1 MAQIRDQWTSRA
13 GFILAAVGSAI
24 GLGNIW
30 RYPYTVYEHGGGAF
44 LIPYFV
50 ALLTAGIPLLL
61 LEYAMGH
68 KNRGSAPLAYHK
80 LSKKWEWLGW
90 WQAVVA
96 FLISSYYVIILAWAM
111 SYTWYSVGTQ
121 WGQDTEKFFLD
132 QYLGVAQTNGFW
144 DFGGLQL
151 SVVIPLVIIWAFIYF
166 VMRQQAHKGIERL
179 TRIVMPVLLVLMV
192 IITLRGVTLEG
203 ATTGLNALL
212 TPDFGALMDPN
223 VWVAAYGQVFFSLS
237 VGFATMIT
245 YASYLKKTDDLANSG
260 LICALANSG
269 FEFMAALGVFGA
281 LGFLAVQSGVD
292 VQEVV
297 GGGIGLAFIV
307 FPKIISQLPWLNSLF
322 GVIFFGTLVIAG
334 LTSIVSLVEPV
345 VSAVRDKLGLARTTA
360 VNWICGI
367 SFLISILYATKG
379 GINYLDLVDHFV
391 NTYGLLFGTILMTLV
406 TAWFTRKVGDL
417 QNHINEVSDVHIGN
431 WWIFCVK
438 YMTPVMLIIIT
449 GVHIWEEW
457 LAPYGGFPQSAI
469 WGMGWGALLAALITG
484 IIFQR
489 IEWKTIDQSLR
500 DKEGA

>member
-166 VMRQQAHKGIERL
+166 VMRQQAH
-179 TRIVMPVLLVLMV
+179 
-192 IITLRGVTLEG
+192 
-203 ATTGLNALL
+203 
-212 TPDFGALMDPN
+212 
-223 VWVAAYGQVFFSLS
+223 Q
-237 VGFATMIT
+237 
-245 YASYLKKTDDLANSG
+245 
-260 LICALANSG
+260 
-269 FEFMAALGVFGA
+269 
-281 LGFLAVQSGVD
+281 
-292 VQEVV
+292 
-297 GGGIGLAFIV
+297 
-307 FPKIISQLPWLNSLF
+307 
-322 GVIFFGTLVIAG
+322 
-334 LTSIVSLVEPV
+334 
-345 VSAVRDKLGLARTTA
+345 RD
-360 VNWICGI
+360 
-367 SFLISILYATKG
+367 
-379 GINYLDLVDHFV
+379 
-391 NTYGLLFGTILMTLV
+391 
-406 TAWFTRKVGDL
+406 
-417 QNHINEVSDVHIGN
+417 
-431 WWIFCVK
+431 
-438 YMTPVMLIIIT
+438 
-449 GVHIWEEW
+449 
-457 LAPYGGFPQSAI
+457 
-469 WGMGWGALLAALITG
+469 
-484 IIFQR
+484 
-489 IEWKTIDQSLR
+489 
-500 DKEGA
+500 

>member
-1 MAQIRDQWTSRA
+1 
-13 GFILAAVGSAI
+13 
-24 GLGNIW
+24 
-30 RYPYTVYEHGGGAF
+30 
-44 LIPYFV
+44 
-50 ALLTAGIPLLL
+50 
-61 LEYAMGH
+61 
-68 KNRGSAPLAYHK
+68 
-80 LSKKWEWLGW
+80 
-90 WQAVVA
+90 
-96 FLISSYYVIILAWAM
+96 
-111 SYTWYSVGTQ
+111 
-121 WGQDTEKFFLD
+121 
-132 QYLGVAQTNGFW
+132 
-144 DFGGLQL
+144 
-151 SVVIPLVIIWAFIYF
+151 
-166 VMRQQAHKGIERL
+166 
-179 TRIVMPVLLVLMV
+179 MPVLLVLMV